1 MAIARSPY
9 EADLVQQVRH
19 IVSDAQENHR
29 RQSDLLASEMRLL
42 KQRVEHLSGFMNWVM
57 HAYPDTI
64 VQYNALMELQRTSNQ
79 ESECEAVESG
89 P

>member
-1 MAIARSPY
+1 MVIARSPY
-9 EADLVQQVRH
+9 EADLIEQVRH
-19 IVSDAQENHR
+19 IVGNAHDDYR

-42 KQRVEHLSGFMNWVM
+42 KQRVEHLSGFMQWVM